1 MFDYYGSDSNEKKSM
16 SFKKKKNIYIY
27 IESQRSLEKI
37 PYEKLIFFLHSNIHA
52 KRLYISAR
60 ASVNYIVYARYMEWL
75 VDGRDFIIHKA
86 THRATSWTIPSCF
99 DSEQKS
105 ERLFEQI
112 CK

>member
-16 SFKKKKNIYIY
+16 SFKKNIYIV
-27 IESQRSLEKI
+27 SQRSFEKI
-37 PYEKLIFFLHSNIHA
+37 PYEKRIFFLHSNIHA

-86 THRATSWTIPSCF
+86 TPLLGRSLPVSIRNRSRKACSS
-99 DSEQKS
+99 KYANNVV
-105 ERLFEQI
+105 
-112 CK
+112 